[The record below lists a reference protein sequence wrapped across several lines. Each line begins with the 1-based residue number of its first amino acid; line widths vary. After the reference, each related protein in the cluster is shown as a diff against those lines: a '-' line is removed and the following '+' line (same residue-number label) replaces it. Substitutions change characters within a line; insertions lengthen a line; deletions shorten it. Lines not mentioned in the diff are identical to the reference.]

1 MSDWITVNKPYKKI
15 VPTLNLEIL
24 LESDHEY
31 VTLLDRILRTKH
43 EETFRESFDI
53 SRYDFLTS
61 AYLDRKVPYET
72 WEFREEFENMWLKAS
87 VLNERLNELLQP
99 LYTQLEERRAHLIN
113 YVAKKT
119 PSVEALDSFV
129 TLSLPEGTLEL
140 CVELP
145 GKQGNIVLTSEVK
158 NFIET
163 FIDTSRVYVVAYRV
177 VEKPSIL
184 TRIGKRL
191 GLCT

>member
-1 MSDWITVNKPYKKI
+1 MSDWITVNKPYKKR

-31 VTLLDRILRTKH
+31 VTLLDKILRTKH

-72 WEFREEFENMWLKAS
+72 WEFKEEFENMWLKAS
-87 VLNERLNELLQP
+87 ALNERLGELLQP
-99 LYTQLEERRAHLIN
+99 LYIQLEERRAHLIN
-113 YVAKKT
+113 YMAKKA

-140 CVELP
+140 YVELP

-158 NFIET
+158 HFIET
-163 FIDTSRVYVVAYRV
+163 FIDTSCMYVVAYRV